1 MRRIVNQL
9 SVTWP
14 DAKLL
19 VIKIPVIITNDQK
32 TLINAAKID
41 TMSVNLF
48 DEGVANLLV
57 RERPSNPVWRG
68 HDSLLII
75 VVFTLAKRLAGGG
88 GLVWAAIGSCLAVCR
103 SWWCSLVDAWLRLW
117 WIVGW
122 IRSLLFV
129 CRLWAGIHWI
139 WRIRIRCNI
148 CGLSTVASWNDINC
162 IMLHHLSC
170 S

>member
-14 DAKLL
+14 DAKLP

-57 RERPSNPVWRG
+57 RERPSNPV
-68 HDSLLII
+68 
-75 VVFTLAKRLAGGG
+75 
-88 GLVWAAIGSCLAVCR
+88 
-103 SWWCSLVDAWLRLW
+103 
-117 WIVGW
+117 
-122 IRSLLFV
+122 
-129 CRLWAGIHWI
+129 
-139 WRIRIRCNI
+139 
-148 CGLSTVASWNDINC
+148 
-162 IMLHHLSC
+162 
-170 S
+170 

>member
-14 DAKLL
+14 DAKLP

-57 RERPSNPVWRG
+57 
-68 HDSLLII
+68 
-75 VVFTLAKRLAGGG
+75 
-88 GLVWAAIGSCLAVCR
+88 
-103 SWWCSLVDAWLRLW
+103 
-117 WIVGW
+117 
-122 IRSLLFV
+122 
-129 CRLWAGIHWI
+129 
-139 WRIRIRCNI
+139 
-148 CGLSTVASWNDINC
+148 
-162 IMLHHLSC
+162 
-170 S
+170 